1 MDVKLPLSDFP
12 VDTMINAMAQKK
24 NKTTEKLEYI

>member
-12 VDTMINAMAQKK
+12 VDTMINAMAQKENDDK
-24 NKTTEKLEYI
+24 QLEYV

>member
-12 VDTMINAMAQKK
+12 TDTMINAMAQKE
-24 NKTTEKLEYI
+24 NKDKELEYV